1 MYQVAKIK
9 ERAMYFDSLINQ
21 YMFIGVGVGR
31 SRSTRSCAALDCP
44 RILFLLL
51 LLLPQLS
58 VQEEVNTSLTRV
70 LKIS

>member
-1 MYQVAKIK
+1 
-9 ERAMYFDSLINQ
+9 
-21 YMFIGVGVGR
+21 MFIGVGVGR

-58 VQEEVNTSLTRV
+58 VQEEVNTTLTRV